1 MNEAIAQM
9 LNRYECQSV
18 EDHVRALREIMQEI
32 ALLGLW
38 RSKFFEKAA
47 FYGGTALRIL
57 YGMERFSEDL
67 DFSLLKPMTDFDLS
81 RYSGAVE
88 RELRSFGFEATMTTR
103 EKKDESPV
111 QSAFLKANTLKHLLI
126 IKTAEEI
133 AWPISR
139 GQILKIKIEVDTDPP
154 PGFVTENKFILQPI
168 PFSVRTF
175 VLPDLFAGKMHAVLC
190 RRWKSRV
197 KGRDWYDLV
206 WYAANHPQLHLSHLE
221 QRMIQSGHLKQG
233 EHMNREKFVALI
245 TEAVDK
251 LDVNQ
256 ARREVE
262 PFVKNTDALEVWSR
276 EFFQDVV
283 KRIVVDQASA

>member
-1 MNEAIAQM
+1 LPSSASGEASSS
-9 LNRYECQSV
+9 R
-18 EDHVRALREIMQEI
+18 RLR
-32 ALLGLW
+32 
-38 RSKFFEKAA
+38 F
-47 FYGGTALRIL
+47 T
-57 YGMERFSEDL
+57 
-67 DFSLLKPMTDFDLS
+67 
-81 RYSGAVE
+81 
-88 RELRSFGFEATMTTR
+88 
-103 EKKDESPV
+103 
-111 QSAFLKANTLKHLLI
+111 
-126 IKTAEEI
+126 EEI
-133 AWPISR
+133 ARPISR
-139 GQILKIKIEVDTDPP
+139 GQVLKIKIEVDTDPP

-221 QRMIQSGHLKQG
+221 QRMIQSGHLKQD
-233 EHMNREKFVALI
+233 EQMNREKFFALT

-262 PFVKNTDALEVWSR
+262 PFVKNPDTLEVWSG

-283 KRIVVDQASA
+283 GRIVVV

>member
-1 MNEAIAQM
+1 MNDAIARM
-9 LNRYECQSV
+9 LDRYECQSI
-18 EDHVRALREIMQEI
+18 EDYVRALREIMQET

-57 YGMERFSEDL
+57 YGMDRFSEDL
-67 DFSLLKPMTDFDLS
+67 DFSLLKPIKDFDLS

-88 RELRSFGFEATMTTR
+88 RELQSFGFEAKMTTR

-111 QSAFLKANTLKHLLI
+111 QSAFLKANTLNQLLT
-126 IKTAEEI
+126 IKTA
-133 AWPISR
+133 A
-139 GQILKIKIEVDTDPP
+139 QILKIKIEVDTDPP

-221 QRMIQSGHLKQG
+221 QRMIQSGHLKQN
-233 EHMNREKFVALI
+233 EQMNREKFFALT

-256 ARREVE
+256 AKREVE
-262 PFVKNTDALEVWSR
+262 PFVKNPDALEVWSR

-283 KRIVVDQASA
+283 RRIVVV